1 MPGWT
6 DYQTLDDGRVRLVDD
21 QGGEFFAVPTPSIQQ
36 VTAEIDARKA
46 PPPPEPPQLQQP
58 AAMPDPI
65 IAIDGPPQ
73 RADFA
78 FAPPA
83 ANAPAAPPA
92 GAPAGNPLVP
102 PAPVVNVAPATPG
115 NALVPSAPLVNAAP
129 ATPGNAL
136 VPGTVAPAAPPA
148 APAAPAAPAPP
159 ADAAPPKIVRAGT
172 GAAGATPED
181 AAAGLYMQA
190 AQQALRGSPGV
201 YSPGGTFPT
210 GKTVQS
216 AAGPDP
222 GATAAR
228 ELAEKRAANAQSDLI
243 YVEARKQQEMS
254 ELAQA
259 EAQRAEDRQRQLAE
273 IQAREQAKLEEI
285 FGEIDAKRKDLA
297 DTKLDPDKLIKS
309 MSSGR
314 QAVLGIAMALGG
326 LGQAWAGESG
336 PPMAMQIWKEAVA
349 NDLENQKYNIEKK
362 RGDINELGKVY
373 QLTKE
378 RFGSEKM
385 AHEAAYL
392 AGLEVYKAKLTRTV
406 AEADAAMGVET
417 QYDENGQIV
426 SGAPYSMKA
435 KAALAALA
443 VEQARIRESLSQ
455 QMNGQ
460 VAEQF
465 VTTQAKVTG
474 GSGPNY
480 GKAAELMEKAAK
492 AGGTGAQQVTYGG
505 QKYKLA
511 PYVEQGEG
519 KKLREDLGD
528 IESTKREVA
537 ILEKELKDN
546 PIGSRTYD
554 ASRVKGLVERI
565 TSKANVILGQGAKN
579 NDEAKRW
586 NDIALGVLTNGVG
599 AVKDM
604 HTWLDDM
611 ARNKLDQVNA
621 SPAQQGG
628 RVPVPQSVQ
637 DVASGKKTPGGG
649 GVIGLP
655 QQAKAAPPPSPVVRA
670 SGAQASPLDR
680 TGAALVQVTTAT
692 DDKARAK
699 GVELAKKGLRESY
712 AAGQLG
718 AGEYKVALQMAT
730 DGQFEELLDFL
741 GRMRGAS
748 SLAAPSRT
756 APLSD
761 EEKAAIARSLGAQ
774 LAMQR
779 VGLDRYDTRAKAD
792 AALGVG
798 DGAVTTTVATKTKG
812 KGGGAPAVKTGKFIN
827 LSGKKGR

>member
-46 PPPPEPPQLQQP
+46 PPPQLQQP

-65 IAIDGPPQ
+65 IALQGPPQ
-73 RADFA
+73 TMRLASDAPSPADQGVPGA
-78 FAPPA
+78 NSGAEVEAIPP
-83 ANAPAAPPA
+83 PPEGA
-92 GAPAGNPLVP
+92 GGAPQAPP
-102 PAPVVNVAPATPG
+102 PAPRVPDGYQGQGGNTGAGQPQGQGPGQGQPAGPIVRGPVGPTGATPG
-115 NALVPSAPLVNAAP
+115 
-129 ATPGNAL
+129 G
-136 VPGTVAPAAPPA
+136 
-148 APAAPAAPAPP
+148 
-159 ADAAPPKIVRAGT
+159 I
-172 GAAGATPED
+172 
-181 AAAGLYMQA
+181 AAGLHVREA
-190 AQQALRGSPGV
+190 EEHLRSSPGV
-201 YSPGGTFPT
+201 FVPGGTFST
-210 GKTVQS
+210 GKTVQNTP
-216 AAGPDP
+216 GPDP

-259 EAQRAEDRQRQLAE
+259 EAQRAEERQRQLAE
-273 IQAREQAKLEEI
+273 IQAREQAKLDEI
-285 FGEIDAKRKDLA
+285 FTEVDAKRKDLA
-297 DTKLDPDKLIKS
+297 DTKLDPDRLIKS

-326 LGQAWAGESG
+326 LGQAMAGESG

-349 NDLENQKYNIEKK
+349 NDIENQKYNIEKK

-385 AHEAAYL
+385 AQEAAYL

-435 KAALAALA
+435 KAALAALS

-465 VTTQAKVTG
+465 VTTQGKVVG
-474 GSGPNY
+474 GKAPNY
-480 GKAAELMEKAAK
+480 AKAAEAMEKAEKALGESGDQQQVNYNGQQYKVGKFVSPSEGAEVRKKLNLISTLRQQIAK
-492 AGGTGAQQVTYGG
+492 AQTLRNSLVGVDPLKNKEYVDTANTIAGMRSVLIDQGVLQGNEREEFQG
-505 QKYKLA
+505 LA
-511 PYVEQGEG
+511 KSILSGSDVLNNIGSMADRLASGYMDQLDAKPAKRGSSVAIPQAVQDAAEG
-519 KKLREDLGD
+519 KK
-528 IESTKREVA
+528 
-537 ILEKELKDN
+537 
-546 PIGSRTYD
+546 
-554 ASRVKGLVERI
+554 VK
-565 TSKANVILGQGAKN
+565 
-579 NDEAKRW
+579 
-586 NDIALGVLTNGVG
+586 
-599 AVKDM
+599 
-604 HTWLDDM
+604 
-611 ARNKLDQVNA
+611 
-621 SPAQQGG
+621 
-628 RVPVPQSVQ
+628 
-637 DVASGKKTPGGG
+637 GGG

-699 GVELAKKGLRESY
+699 GVELAKKSLRESY

-748 SLAAPSRT
+748 SLAAPSRP

>member
-21 QGGEFFAVPTPSIQQ
+21 QGGEFFAVPTPSVQQ

-136 VPGTVAPAAPPA
+136 VPGAVAPAAPPA
-148 APAAPAAPAPP
+148 APAAPAPAAAP

-172 GAAGATPED
+172 GAAPTQEEI
-181 AAAGLYMQA
+181 AAGLWNRA
-190 AQQALRGSPGV
+190 AEQELRGSPGTFV
-201 YSPGGTFPT
+201 PGGTFST
-210 GKTVQS
+210 GKTVQN
-216 AAGPDP
+216 APGPDP

-228 ELAEKRAANAQSDLI
+228 ELAERKAFGAQSDLI

-259 EAQRAEDRQRQLAE
+259 EAARAEERQRQLAE
-273 IQAREQAKLEEI
+273 VQAREQAKLEEI

-349 NDLENQKYNIEKK
+349 NDIENQKYNIEKK

-385 AHEAAYL
+385 AQEAAYL

-455 QMNGQ
+455 QANGQ

-465 VTTQAKVTG
+465 VTTQGKVVG
-474 GSGPNY
+474 GKAPNY
-480 GKAAELMEKAAK
+480 AKAAEYAEKGAKAA
-492 AGGTGAQQVTYGG
+492 GSGAQQVTYGG

-611 ARNKLDQVNA
+611 AKNKLDQVNA
-621 SPAQQGG
+621 SPAQQGSPL
-628 RVPVPQSVQ
+628 VIPQSVQ

-655 QQAKAAPPPSPVVRA
+655 QQAKAAPPPTPVVRA

-699 GVELAKKGLRESY
+699 GVELAKKSLRESY

-748 SLAAPSRT
+748 SLAAPSRP

-779 VGLDRYDTRAKAD
+779 VGLDLYDTRAKAD